1 MRRFVD
7 KCKKNSAMKNALFL
21 NFWHKSEL
29 LVKPKKPV
37 ILDNVI
43 GRERRCILI
52 KLHHV
57 VSIYLCGSTAITPT
71 YFLVC
76 FTFT

>member
-1 MRRFVD
+1 MRRLVD
-7 KCKKNSAMKNALFL
+7 KCKNSAMINALLL

-29 LVKPKKPV
+29 FVKFKTAV
-37 ILDNVI
+37 ILNNVI
-43 GRERRCILI
+43 GRHKRRI
-52 KLHHV
+52 
-57 VSIYLCGSTAITPT
+57 IYLGGSTSIIPP